1 MREIKFEYIYS
12 NWKDFVKKTFTL
24 DEISNWD
31 CYEFMCDMP
40 MYKDYKLLT
49 HRQYTWLK
57 DKNWKEIYEWDVV
70 KYEDKTRCK
79 WDDLLINKIIF
90 NIPQHR
96 YWIWKWIDCEKD
108 SSLFIYLTPKNCKKI
123 EKIWNIYE
131 NSNLINK

>member
-1 MREIKFEYIYS
+1 MREIKFRAWNYDNKIMILENELTWIEFNNPIIIQYNDWEWLNYCR
-12 NWKDFVKKTFTL
+12 N
-24 DEISNWD
+24 
-31 CYEFMCDMP
+31 YELM
-40 MYKDYKLLT
+40 
-49 HRQYTWLK
+49 QYTWLK

-79 WDDLLINKIIF
+79 WDDLLINRITF

-96 YWIWKWIDCEKD
+96 YWIWKWINCEKD

-131 NSNLINK
+131 NPNLINQ